1 MKKLLALTVLS
12 AFALQAQAL
21 TLPSDLVGVWG
32 NTQSVFD
39 GGVIKK
45 GGAIYLDADG
55 QGVSA
60 ASNGTSMV
68 GVRLIVK
75 SYEQQSG
82 KLVIDVKEGALIVG
96 TAEMMYDAQTKQ
108 LHMVGKTDDVYERK
122 VAGLSSDVR
131 KAVDLD
137 GTTQH

>member
-1 MKKLLALTVLS
+1 MKKLLALTALS
-12 AFALQAQAL
+12 AFALQAQAV
-21 TLPSDLVGVWG
+21 TLPTDLVGIWG
-32 NTQSVFD
+32 KAESVFD
-39 GGVIKK
+39 DGLIKK

-60 ASNGTSMV
+60 ASDGSKVV

-75 SYEQQSG
+75 SYEPESG

-96 TAEMMYDAQTKQ
+96 TAEMVYDAQTRQ
-108 LHMVGKTDDVYERK
+108 LHAANSATEVYERK

-131 KAVDLD
+131 KAVDLN
-137 GTTQH
+137 GAPH

>member
-1 MKKLLALTVLS
+1 MKKLLALTALS
-12 AFALQAQAL
+12 MLAFQAHAV
-21 TLPSDLVGVWG
+21 TLPNDLVGVWG
-32 NTQSVFD
+32 KPESVFD
-39 GGVIKK
+39 GGLIKK

-60 ASNGTSMV
+60 AMVGSSLV

-75 SYEQQSG
+75 SYEADSG
-82 KLVIDVKEGALIVG
+82 KLVVDIKEGALIVG
-96 TAEMMYDAQTKQ
+96 TAELVYDAQKKQ
-108 LHMVGKTDDVYERK
+108 LYMANQASDIYERK
-122 VAGLSSDVR
+122 VAGLSSEVR